1 MADQSKESVIRT
13 EALEKIYES
22 NGIKTHALRGIDLV
36 LEAGEFAALAG
47 PSGSGK
53 STLLDL
59 IGALLKPTA
68 GEVWLKGQALS
79 ELSRDEQAQLRLREV
94 GFVFQAYNL
103 IPVLTVLE
111 NAAFVMELLGISQAE
126 RHRKAMDVL
135 KTLEV
140 DEYASRFPNKLS
152 GGQQQRVAVAR
163 AVASG
168 PSLVLADEPT
178 ANLDSKTGK
187 KLIDLMR
194 VLNQERDVTFLFAT
208 HDPMLLEHVDRVIHL
223 RDGEIVEDERKAT

>member
-22 NGIKTHALRGIDLV
+22 NGIKTRALRGIDMA

-68 GEVWLKGQALS
+68 GDVWLKGQALS

-135 KTLEV
+135 KTLEI

-152 GGQQQRVAVAR
+152 GELSRPGHRWCWPTSQRPISIPRR
-163 AVASG
+163 AK
-168 PSLVLADEPT
+168 
-178 ANLDSKTGK
+178 N
-187 KLIDLMR
+187 
-194 VLNQERDVTFLFAT
+194 
-208 HDPMLLEHVDRVIHL
+208 
-223 RDGEIVEDERKAT
+223 